1 MYVCMYVCMY
11 IYIYINQSL
20 SCTYTYTYSYTVWYH
35 IYIYILCITLQNTY
49 KTLLMCST
57 VWKLKHLQPPF
68 FFSQNAPPHC
78 CCAERSAAPR
88 SPSPRRC
95 SFRSDLER
103 CSYRSWVSRVVDSS
117 IAKLVIILWVLET
130 FKTWLILLLCQHYV
144 FMSNW
149 GQ

>member
-1 MYVCMYVCMY
+1 MYVFMY
-11 IYIYINQSL
+11 IYIYQSL
-20 SCTYTYTYSYTVWYH
+20 SCTYIYQYIQLHNCLISYH
-35 IYIYILCITLQNTY
+35 INIYIYILCITLQNTY
-49 KTLLMCST
+49 KTSVNVFNGLE
-57 VWKLKHLQPPF
+57 
-68 FFSQNAPPHC
+68 APPHC

-95 SFRSDLER
+95 SFRSDLGR
-103 CSYRSWVSRVVDSS
+103 CSYRCWVRRVVDSS
-117 IAKLVIILWVLET
+117 IAKLVIILWVVET

>member
-1 MYVCMYVCMY
+1 MY
-11 IYIYINQSL
+11 IYKSVSVMYIHIYIQLHCLIS
-20 SCTYTYTYSYTVWYH
+20 
-35 IYIYILCITLQNTY
+35 YIYILCITLQNTY

-57 VWKLKHLQPPF
+57 VWKLKHLQPP